1 MKKKFL
7 LISTI
12 ISSITAVCFLLLFL
26 LTPNK
31 EKAFRNQVRKQ
42 HKVFC
47 SSLLHES
54 NAFAQ
59 NQMPKHKFI
68 YCEITEDSVKG
79 YMPIIHYD
87 DRTIK
92 LRERALAK
100 TEKYYQLDDSTKI
113 TDVRELEQ
121 AISFYKNEKYLF
133 SALSP
138 ERRIEI
144 NKIPPKDSIS
154 RVLSVITN
162 LLIGSNNLCIAAYA
176 ENDSLKYITPDDI
189 CSFYID
195 LDYLDL
201 WQKED
206 SKALYIEQSLHDFLL
221 GNGLVKPIPYKFVRM
236 NFRDDKFFICNSGV
250 EKFSAGNA
258 ELQRMCMSN
267 HIVVLDDKKPFS
279 LEKRNQE
286 LGKNIMWCQS
296 DWLKQTKTKSLE
308 YYNIPPLKSQK
319 NYDLLRFIYLFLFI
333 AFVLISAIFL
343 CLWWMTSKSSN
354 LDDNAIQE
362 ESLEMEETNSNDT
375 WENKFSSLNKKY
387 QAALAESKEQAEKI
401 KSLGE
406 KAKLLERDS
415 QSLRENI
422 ADLEKEKAQLTR
434 ENSTNLQNTSEAKK
448 RYSELVQKY
457 NELVVKYKALVTK
470 NETLVAEVD
479 KKVEDATKSIKLQY
493 GQIEKHYKE
502 ILPYYNS
509 TFEIIKQLKPYLQGL
524 AKEKDL
530 RFWDRVLLQQ
540 LAIHELLIP
549 LSKIWCKD
557 INVNPVAESAL
568 EKMRT
573 DDLLQYILLYLEKT
587 LRYDNITSQEFSQA
601 LNEKIPQEIDNYN
614 AKVKQLQVSGISIN
628 QNADKKYVE
637 CADLMRLKVAQLKL
651 DESFKAKMWSAFGKE
666 FIDQVDETTD
676 KTWFFKYVIALAY
689 YTAEYL
695 QFNANKSTDTSAY
708 YNLTYLLKGFDSN
721 YPKEYEHNYYGKSN
735 SYADRVYEWCKEL
748 GIEHLQVLISEYL
761 ILP

>member
-1 MKKKFL
+1 MKKKIL
-7 LISTI
+7 LASTI
-12 ISSITAVCFLLLFL
+12 ISCIASVCFLLLFL
-26 LTPNK
+26 IMPNS
-31 EKAFRNQVRKQ
+31 EKALRNQVRKQ
-42 HKVFC
+42 HKIFC
-47 SSLLHES
+47 NSLLQES
-54 NAFAQ
+54 NAFAL
-59 NQMPKHKFI
+59 NQIPEHKFI
-68 YCEITEDSVKG
+68 YCEITEDPVKG

-87 DRTIK
+87 GRTIK
-92 LRERALAK
+92 LREKALAK
-100 TEKYYQLDDSTKI
+100 TEKYYQLDDSTKLK
-113 TDVRELEQ
+113 DVRELEQ

-138 ERRIEI
+138 ERIIEI
-144 NKIPPKDSIS
+144 NKIPKNDSIS

-201 WQKED
+201 WRKND
-206 SKALYIEQSLHDFLL
+206 TKALQAEQSLYEFLL
-221 GNGLVKPIPYKFVRM
+221 GNKLIKPIPYKFVRM
-236 NFRDDKFFICNSGV
+236 NFRDDKFFICDSGV
-250 EKFSAGNA
+250 EKFSAENA
-258 ELQRMCMSN
+258 DLQRMCMSN
-267 HIVVLDDKKPFS
+267 PFVVLHKRKPF
-279 LEKRNQE
+279 LLDERNKE
-286 LGKNIMWCQS
+286 LGENIKWCQS

-308 YYNIPPLKSQK
+308 YYNISPINAHK
-319 NYDLLRFIYLFLFI
+319 NYDLLRFLYLVLFI
-333 AFVLISAIFL
+333 ALVLISAIFL
-343 CLWWMTSKSSN
+343 CLWWMASKSSN
-354 LDDNAIQE
+354 VGNNDIPK
-362 ESLEMEETNSNDT
+362 ESLEVDANSNET
-375 WENKFSSLNKKY
+375 WENKFKTLNKKY
-387 QAALAESKEQAEKI
+387 QAALAENKTQSEKI
-401 KSLGE
+401 SSLGE
-406 KAKLLERDS
+406 KVKLLERDS
-415 QSLRENI
+415 QSLRDNI
-422 ADLEKEKAQLTR
+422 ADLEKEKSRLAR
-434 ENSTNLQNTSEAKK
+434 ESSTNLQNTTEAKK

-457 NELVVKYKALVTK
+457 NELVGKYKVLVTK

-493 GQIEKHYKE
+493 AQIEKHYKE

-509 TFEIIKQLKPYLQGL
+509 TFEIIKQLNPYLLGL

-557 INVNPVAESAL
+557 INVNTVAENAL